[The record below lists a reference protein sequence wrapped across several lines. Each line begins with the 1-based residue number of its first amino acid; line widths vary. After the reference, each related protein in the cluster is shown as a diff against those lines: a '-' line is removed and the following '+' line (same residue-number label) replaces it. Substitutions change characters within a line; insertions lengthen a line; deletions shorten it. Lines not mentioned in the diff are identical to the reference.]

1 MLETVGHYA
10 QRQSLDLGLRFCGGR
25 SVSKDAGQLRDL
37 GEPPPVLLTVDV
49 YPEPHEVIL
58 LPLVWS
64 PENTKISSEGR
75 HRECPDL
82 VCCILLFCRSLFFQ
96 EGPFRTVH
104 LL

>member
-64 PENTKISSEGR
+64 PENTEISCEGR
-75 HRECPDL
+75 AIRSPSRTSSGASHCCAAPSRLLAL
-82 VCCILLFCRSLFFQ
+82 V
-96 EGPFRTVH
+96 
-104 LL
+104 